1 MADSFSKK
9 EKNKK
14 KAQKKQEKA
23 LRREDRKTNNNK
35 GKDLEDMLVYVDI
48 NGNLTEV
55 PPEEQDVEAAL
66 REHELRMSAAGP
78 NDECVGQ
85 VTYFSSKGFGF
96 ITEDETKENIFVH
109 SSQLTEPINQGDRVT
124 FKKERTPK
132 GLRAIEVAKII
143 K

>member
-9 EKNKK
+9 ENNKK

-35 GKDLEDMLVYVDI
+35 GKELDDMLIYVDI
-48 NGNLTEV
+48 NGNLTDV
-55 PPEEQDVEAAL
+55 PPGEQDIDAAN
-66 REHELRMSAAGP
+66 REHERRMSAAGP
-78 NDECVGQ
+78 NEECVGQ

-109 SSQLTEPINQGDRVT
+109 NSQLTQPIQQGDRVT